1 MGPNNEMILECASVS
16 PRLHYL
22 VNYLE
27 NILHC
32 TIQVALQDR
41 SVNIQ
46 DNKDT
51 PVIHYG
57 VTPADGAFNIFSS
70 GLMQETV
77 IRNHE
82 PEIIPKNGQVL
93 LYPAPQGFD
102 LPFDIFSALFY
113 LLSRYEE
120 YLPFVPDRHGR
131 FEAKQSLAYQNGFLE
146 EPVVDQ
152 WLNLLRTAL
161 RRKFIGHQFPE
172 PEFRF
177 VSTFDVDSPWA
188 YRYKGFWRASG
199 GLVKKAFEL
208 NFSEV
213 KDRLR
218 VILGKQHDPFDT
230 YDFIEQIEKEYG
242 FRSLF
247 FFLSGNHS
255 PFDVNYALGSPRFR
269 SLLERLRSLHTIG
282 IHPSYRSNRSFRHLQ
297 QEFEHFTQVLGQKP
311 TVSRQHF
318 LLLTLP
324 DTYRH
329 LLDLG
334 ILEDYSMGYAS
345 FPGFR
350 AGTSLPFR
358 FYDLKNECETSLLIH
373 PFQVMDVTMQQYLGL
388 TPGEAAARIENLIS
402 RIKAVKGT
410 FTSLWHNESLSD
422 RGVWKG
428 WREVFER
435 MAESGKRDTL
445 LR

>member
-1 MGPNNEMILECASVS
+1 MGPNNEMILECATVS
-16 PRLHYL
+16 PRLRYL

-32 TIQVALQDR
+32 TIQVAIQD
-41 SVNIQ
+41 SGVNIP
-46 DNKDT
+46 DNKGT

-57 VTPADGAFNIFSS
+57 VTPVDRAFNIFSS

-102 LPFDIFSALFY
+102 LPFDVFSAIFY

-152 WLNLLRTAL
+152 WMDLLRVSL
-161 RRKFIGHQFPE
+161 CQKFPGYKFPE
-172 PEFRF
+172 SEFRF

-188 YRYKGFWRASG
+188 YLYKGFWRTSA
-199 GLVKKAFEL
+199 GLLKKALEL
-208 NFSEV
+208 NIHEL
-213 KDRLR
+213 KYRLK
-218 VILGKQHDPFDT
+218 VLFGNLPDPYDT
-230 YDFIEQIEKEYG
+230 YEYIEQVGENHG

-255 PFDVNYALGSPRFR
+255 PYDVNYALGSPRFR
-269 SLLERLRSLHTIG
+269 SLLERLKSLHTIG
-282 IHPSYRSNRSFRHLQ
+282 IHPSYRSNRSFRYLQ
-297 QEFEHFTQVLGQKP
+297 QEFEHFTQALGQKP

-318 LLLTLP
+318 LLLTMP

-329 LLDLG
+329 LFDLG

-373 PFQVMDVTMQQYLGL
+373 PFQIMDVTLQQYLGL
-388 TPGEAAARIENLIS
+388 TPGEAAARVENLIS

-410 FTSLWHNESLSD
+410 FTSLWHNESLSET
-422 RGVWKG
+422 GVWIG
-428 WREVFER
+428 WREVFEK
-435 MAESGKRDTL
+435 MIESGTKDTL